1 MFGIFEL
8 TVFFVSPLIG
18 KHLNRF
24 GAKRV
29 FNIGIL
35 TTGTCCIL
43 FGLLDKVTGRTAFV
57 GLSFL
62 IRIVEAVGN
71 SAFLNASFT
80 IIAKVSEFLSNKKEE
95 DTTAI

>member
-1 MFGIFEL
+1 MNG
-8 TVFFVSPLIG
+8 PIG
-18 KHLNRF
+18 KHLSRF

-80 IIAKVSEFLSNKKEE
+80 IIAKVSEFL
-95 DTTAI
+95 